1 MGFAEYEVTVY
12 DNRNQKQ
19 GHMMVSADSAKE
31 AKTKAREILVKQG
44 VDYKK
49 LSAKGYW

>member
-1 MGFAEYEVTVY
+1 MFAEYEVTVY
-12 DNRNQKQ
+12 DDKNRVK
-19 GHMMVSADSAKE
+19 GHVMVSASSAKE
-31 AKTKAREILVKQG
+31 AKAKARETLVKQG